1 MRIAAA
7 FYIGTEKE
15 YQFPL
20 LFFWLSVL
28 TAASMIASEIFA
40 RIRRKKISP
49 IQASNRNNNNG
60 KNMIIS
66 NLIPFK
72 SLNLIIA
79 IDFVINAIVKL
90 LNPTQIG
97 LPKLSIHG
105 NVMLLLLVLT
115 NSDARSHFKRKL
127 AVWRGRDVVE
137 VMELQQL
144 PNQRG
149 QGNRNLHQ
157 SNS

>member
-1 MRIAAA
+1 
-7 FYIGTEKE
+7 
-15 YQFPL
+15 
-20 LFFWLSVL
+20 
-28 TAASMIASEIFA
+28 
-40 RIRRKKISP
+40 
-49 IQASNRNNNNG
+49 
-60 KNMIIS
+60 MIIS

-115 NSDARSHFKRKL
+115 NPDARSHFKRKL
-127 AVWRGRDVVE
+127 AAWRGRDVVE
-137 VMELQQL
+137 ALELQQL
-144 PNQRG
+144 PTQRG